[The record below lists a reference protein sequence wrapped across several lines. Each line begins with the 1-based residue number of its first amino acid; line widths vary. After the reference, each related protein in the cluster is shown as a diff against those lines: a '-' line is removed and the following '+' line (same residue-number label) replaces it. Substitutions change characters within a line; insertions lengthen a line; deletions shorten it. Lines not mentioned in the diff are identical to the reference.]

1 MYYPYEDFSY
11 EARMTLHDRIHRRLK
26 LRDLRLIMAMAEL
39 GSMVKAAAR
48 VHLTQSA
55 VSRAIRELELTL
67 GVRLFDRTPQGV
79 EPTKYGRALLRG
91 GVAIF
96 DDLRTSVNEIE
107 YLSDPTAG
115 ELRVGTGD
123 ATGFG
128 VVPMLVDRFARQY
141 PRATFEVVHSDTVT
155 LLEHELRGRKVD
167 LAVARVATDRL
178 AENFEVSALYSDR
191 LRIVAGRESVW
202 ARRRRVALADLVDE
216 PWCLPPAG
224 HPITSLV
231 TEAFRR
237 AGAHP
242 PRRTAT
248 VSSAQFVTNLV
259 ARGHFLGVHS
269 SMYLHLHPE
278 SRSLKVL
285 PVELPRSLPVSV
297 ITLKDRTLSPLARLF
312 IERACE
318 VAKPRGKKKS

>member
-1 MYYPYEDFSY
+1 
-11 EARMTLHDRIHRRLK
+11 MTLHDRIHRRLK

-67 GVRLFDRTPQGV
+67 CVPTVRPNSTRGGANERREGP
-79 EPTKYGRALLRG
+79 ARG

-167 LAVARVATDRL
+167 LAVARGGDRSTCRK
-178 AENFEVSALYSDR
+178 F
-191 LRIVAGRESVW
+191 
-202 ARRRRVALADLVDE
+202 
-216 PWCLPPAG
+216 
-224 HPITSLV
+224 
-231 TEAFRR
+231 
-237 AGAHP
+237 
-242 PRRTAT
+242 
-248 VSSAQFVTNLV
+248 
-259 ARGHFLGVHS
+259 
-269 SMYLHLHPE
+269 
-278 SRSLKVL
+278 
-285 PVELPRSLPVSV
+285 
-297 ITLKDRTLSPLARLF
+297 
-312 IERACE
+312 
-318 VAKPRGKKKS
+318 